1 MGVFL
6 SILVMTI
13 VAPVAAVTTLV
24 CWNPERWG
32 GSVNPVAILGM
43 AFFGVITTPL
53 WPTYIPS
60 VLLTPLVMSR
70 IARRQIFQTMP
81 LTIIGGVSAVIG
93 AICGIAVI
101 SIIVPWHESLDLVLN
116 WVSAGAVAGAVA
128 LPAVSLIYRWTPSAE
143 Q

>member
-1 MGVFL
+1 
-6 SILVMTI
+6 
-13 VAPVAAVTTLV
+13 
-24 CWNPERWG
+24 
-32 GSVNPVAILGM
+32 M
-43 AFFGVITTPL
+43 ADIS
-53 WPTYIPS
+53 PS

-70 IARRQIFQTMP
+70 IARWQIFQTMP
-81 LTIIGGVSAVIG
+81 VTIIGGVSAVIG

-143 Q
+143 PCAAPNGGPATPPPIPKRTRFRGAAIGELNRWARTQPRVCGPICCAT